1 MIYTG
6 RMDRASSP
14 VSIYLLQHKYRNIT
28 MEKEILFH
36 FKNPHDSPGYLL
48 GQLTMLWQRKQKKVL
63 DPLNLTQ
70 TQFVL
75 LAALGWL
82 SKKSDAVTQ
91 IDIANQSNADRMM
104 VSKVL
109 RTLEDKGFLT
119 RQEHQIDTRAKTI
132 RLTKEG
138 ELVLQKGIIEIE
150 NADLDF
156 FATLGTKLSSF
167 NKNMLQLIDENKE

>member
-1 MIYTG
+1 MPEE
-6 RMDRASSP
+6 MD
-14 VSIYLLQHKYRNIT
+14 
-28 MEKEILFH
+28 FH
-36 FKNPHDSPGYLL
+36 FKSPSDSPGYLL

-63 DPLNLTQ
+63 DPLDLTQ

-82 SKKSDAVTQ
+82 SKSSNAVTQ
-91 IDIANQSNADRMM
+91 VDIANQSNADRMM

-119 RQEHQIDTRAKTI
+119 RKEHDTDTRAKTI
-132 RLTKEG
+132 RLTSNG
-138 ELVLQKGIIEIE
+138 EKVLQKALIEIE

-156 FATLGTKLSSF
+156 FTAPDVDLSKFNFTMSKLVTK
-167 NKNMLQLIDENKE
+167 NKEG